1 MGNMAFARE
10 GQLMLLVH
18 NKINPSVAEWTEY
31 VGVVAKLQYSED
43 PVDGLLVVSEAGGPN
58 AKQRNE
64 IVGAFEPHI
73 VMTAVCSDSAFAR
86 GITTAISWF
95 HPKQLISFRYDE
107 IAPALAGLSV
117 SLDRFDAVVASLHD
131 LQRSIG
137 ARLVEPLAPTA
148 TPGDRVKR

>member
-1 MGNMAFARE
+1 MANMAFARE

-18 NKINPSVAEWTEY
+18 NKINPSVAEWSEY
-31 VGVVAKLQYSED
+31 VGVVAALQYSEH
-43 PVDGLLVVSEAGGPN
+43 PLEGLLVVSEAGGPN

-64 IVGAFEPHI
+64 IVSAFVPHI

-107 IAPALAGLSV
+107 IAPALIGLSTE
-117 SLDRFDAVVASLHD
+117 LDRFTAVVARLHE

-137 ARLVEPLAPTA
+137 ARLVHPLAPTPNA
-148 TPGDRVKR
+148 